1 MVKVVLKSNLNVFG
15 ECILGPKYG
24 NLNILSE
31 MFVDKY
37 LTDLI
42 YVLHFKSESIIFLEC
57 ILLKKVS
64 VWVLFVF
71 LFERYLLWHLK

>member
-57 ILLKKVS
+57 ILLKKS
-64 VWVLFVF
+64 VGLGFICFFV
-71 LFERYLLWHLK
+71 RKISPVAS